1 MDRDKSIIAQNAGT
15 TAANLVASAVS
26 AGTLAPAT
34 VDELVEVFDSVR
46 TSVFNGTLALAGA
59 QSVVESFESRGG
71 GDASATGGQANAAPS
86 SGGSRPHADVEIK
99 FGKFRGKTIAQA
111 HAADADYVE
120 WLATE
125 CNNDFLKSRVRE
137 FLAAA

>member
-15 TAANLVASAVS
+15 TAANLIASAVS

-59 QSVVESFESRGG
+59 QSVVESFEGGSASSAPAASEHPTGG
-71 GDASATGGQANAAPS
+71 GP
-86 SGGSRPHADVEIK
+86 RPHADVEIK